1 MDKMNLKTKLFR
13 TGMTFFAFWPSTSF
27 SQEKVAY
34 KPPLEMMCTVQN
46 EKALHCVYD
55 DGTTRKVLNDQDL
68 IAFINQANKGA
79 YVTVKSRKGF
89 ERVFFIDPNG
99 AEFKTFYRVQK
110 TPGISMREVG
120 QAKYAV
126 FAAIEN
132 KAITISKTLD
142 SGGALPLVNADPANA
157 YYQYKDQLKALKK
170 EKDDLDLS
178 YQKLKESSSEKNLEA
193 ALQEKQYFSHY
204 LSDLVKL
211 LGETGSCAEEFQL
224 KPGADGSVNLD
235 HLNDLAPIF
244 QKKCHKKEAPAVVA
258 RNDLGTYQKYN
269 REIAATRE
277 SINCEKA
284 YDQGPFVVSGG
295 NAMDRP
301 FCFGVAL
308 CEKDK
313 GKKEKTTVSCAATV
327 NSGHYVCPAADHCGQ
342 DKDVFVFNKEVQ
354 VE

>member
-55 DGTTRKVLNDQDL
+55 DGTTRKILNDQDL

-120 QAKYAV
+120 QAKYAI

-142 SGGALPLVNADPANA
+142 SGGTLPLVNADPANA
-157 YYQYKDQLKALKK
+157 YYQYKDQLKTLKK

-235 HLNDLAPIF
+235 HLNDLARFSRRNVTRRKRLRLSQGTTSVPIRNTTARLL
-244 QKKCHKKEAPAVVA
+244 QPANPSIAKRLMIRARLWSPVEMPWIVPSALAWLYVKK
-258 RNDLGTYQKYN
+258 T
-269 REIAATRE
+269 
-277 SINCEKA
+277 
-284 YDQGPFVVSGG
+284 
-295 NAMDRP
+295 
-301 FCFGVAL
+301 
-308 CEKDK
+308 K
-313 GKKEKTTVSCAATV
+313 GKKKKPPFLVRL
-327 NSGHYVCPAADHCGQ
+327 P
-342 DKDVFVFNKEVQ
+342 
-354 VE
+354 